1 MIERMPATPE
11 APDPTPL
18 PDAGQTPAGPGGA
31 PWGWPAYPPYPA
43 GAPGPPAPHPGTIYP
58 PPGAAYSPPGTL
70 YPPYPA
76 GAPGQ
81 PAPHPGTIYPPPGAA
96 YAPPGTLYPPPGAGY
111 APGSY
116 PPPGA
121 GYTPPG
127 WGQQGAG
134 APGRTPGTQAKRR
147 GGFVGGLLTAL
158 AFVAKLGYFGKFGLT
173 AITMVIA
180 VGAYAL
186 IFGWAFAVGL
196 VLIIFVHEMGHFLTS
211 WVMGVPMSAPVFVPF
226 LGAFTTAGRGLTSD
240 RRREAII
247 AIAGP
252 VSGFLA
258 TLAVYVWALA
268 QAPLAQG
275 VAFAFSLS
283 YFGFFITLFNLIP
296 MLPLDG
302 GRVTS
307 AVSKWFNLTGLV
319 IVAALL
325 VSEWF
330 GATVVNPILILILI
344 LGGYSV
350 WGRFQAARLGREA
363 PPLPTRTRILIG
375 VAYVAMVALSGLF
388 MSLSAGWL
396 SAHRLVN
403 LA

>member
-1 MIERMPATPE
+1 M
-11 APDPTPL
+11 
-18 PDAGQTPAGPGGA
+18 
-31 PWGWPAYPPYPA
+31 
-43 GAPGPPAPHPGTIYP
+43 
-58 PPGAAYSPPGTL
+58 
-70 YPPYPA
+70 
-76 GAPGQ
+76 
-81 PAPHPGTIYPPPGAA
+81 
-96 YAPPGTLYPPPGAGY
+96 
-111 APGSY
+111 
-116 PPPGA
+116 
-121 GYTPPG
+121 
-127 WGQQGAG
+127 
-134 APGRTPGTQAKRR
+134 
-147 GGFVGGLLTAL
+147 LTAL
-158 AFVAKLGYFGKFGLT
+158 AFIAKLGYFGKFGLT

-211 WVMGVPMSAPVFVPF
+211 RAMGVPMSAPVFVPF

-252 VSGFLA
+252 VSGFVA
-258 TLAVYVWALA
+258 TLAVYLWAQA

-275 VAFAFSLS
+275 VPFAFSLA

-307 AVSKWFNLTGLV
+307 AVSKWFNLAGLV

-330 GATVVNPILILILI
+330 GATVVNPILILILV

-363 PPLPTRTRILIG
+363 PPLPARSRILIG

-396 SAHRLVN
+396 SAHGLVN

>member
-11 APDPTPL
+11 APDPPPV
-18 PDAGQTPAGPGGA
+18 PDAGQAPAPPVGA
-31 PWGWPAYPPYPA
+31 PWGWPAYPTYPLA
-43 GAPGPPAPHPGTIYP
+43 VPGQPALHPGTIYP
-58 PPGAAYSPPGTL
+58 PPGT
-70 YPPYPA
+70 
-76 GAPGQ
+76 
-81 PAPHPGTIYPPPGAA
+81 TYPPPE
-96 YAPPGTLYPPPGAGY
+96 T
-111 APGSY
+111 
-116 PPPGA
+116 

-134 APGRTPGTQAKRR
+134 APGRAPGTPARRR

-173 AITMVIA
+173 AITMVVA

-211 WVMGVPMSAPVFVPF
+211 RAMGVPMSAPVFVPF

-258 TLAVYVWALA
+258 TLAVYGWALA

-307 AVSKWFNLTGLV
+307 AVSKWFNLAGLV

-325 VSEWF
+325 VSEWL
-330 GATVVNPILILILI
+330 GATLVNPMLILILI

-350 WGRFQAARLGREA
+350 WGRFQGARLGREA
-363 PPLPTRTRILIG
+363 PPLPVRTRVLIG
-375 VAYVAMVALSGLF
+375 AGYIALVALSGLL

-396 SAHRLVN
+396 SAHGLVN